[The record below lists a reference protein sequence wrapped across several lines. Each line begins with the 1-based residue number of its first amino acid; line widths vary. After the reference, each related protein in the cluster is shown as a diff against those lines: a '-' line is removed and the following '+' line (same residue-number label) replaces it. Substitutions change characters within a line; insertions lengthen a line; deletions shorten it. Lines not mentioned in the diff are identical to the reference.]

1 MSEPTS
7 RATGPRPWYRSAAAR
22 ALDRARAVE
31 QRLPSRVSSL
41 LRRLADRDLV
51 LQGSS
56 MAFYGL
62 VAALPT
68 LMLMFFAVETFGG
81 EGTLEAFAE
90 RAAED
95 GPAGSAEFL
104 EQLVSSG
111 GSLTVTTV
119 LFTLWPATI
128 YGSGLRRALVSTSEQ
143 QERLPGV
150 RGRLLGLSTALVLPV
165 LLLAGVPLVFVLSM
179 LAGDGAW
186 ATALGWTLA
195 MATAVAV
202 GTGVI
207 TVIYR
212 VFSPLTLRWWNALQG
227 AALTATLST
236 LFSVAFVAYLSI
248 ADLEERFG
256 GGEIAIVVLIGLWLF
271 VANVLLLAG
280 YHAVV
285 ELEDTDGAD
294 HVR

>member
-1 MSEPTS
+1 
-7 RATGPRPWYRSAAAR
+7 
-22 ALDRARAVE
+22 
-31 QRLPSRVSSL
+31 
-41 LRRLADRDLV
+41 
-51 LQGSS
+51 

-68 LMLMFFAVETFGG
+68 LMLTFFAVETFGG

-90 RAAED
+90 QAADD

-128 YGSGLRRALVSTSEQ
+128 YGSGLRRALLDTTGR
-143 QERLPGV
+143 QERLSGV

-165 LLLAGVPLVFVLSM
+165 MMLAGIPLVFVLSM
-179 LAGDGAW
+179 LSGDGAW
-186 ATALGWTLA
+186 ATALGWILA
-195 MATAVAV
+195 LVTAITA

-207 TVIYR
+207 AVVYR
-212 VFSPLTLRWWNALQG
+212 VFSPLPLRWRNTVQG

-236 LFSVAFVAYLSI
+236 LFSVGFVLYLSI

-256 GGEIAIVVLIGLWLF
+256 GGDIAIVVLLGLWLF
-271 VANVLLLAG
+271 ATNVLLLAG
-280 YHAVV
+280 FHAIV
-285 ELEDTDGAD
+285 ELEETDGVDPGGDPQDDAEEDHPADGEEDHPEGGEDDHPEDGEASEGHDDADPTASAD
-294 HVR
+294 HGW